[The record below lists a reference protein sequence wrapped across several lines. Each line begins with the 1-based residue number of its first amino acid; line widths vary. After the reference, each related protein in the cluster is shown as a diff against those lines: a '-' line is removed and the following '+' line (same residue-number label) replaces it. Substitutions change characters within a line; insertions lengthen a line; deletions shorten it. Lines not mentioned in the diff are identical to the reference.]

1 MKATIFD
8 KKGKEI
14 EKLEL
19 PAEIFDLPWNGDLV
33 HQVMVSMLSS
43 SRSNTAHSKDRSE
56 VSGGGKKPWRQKGTG
71 RARHGSSR
79 SPIWRGGGITFGPRN
94 ERNYEKKVNKKMKAK
109 ALGTILSQKARD
121 NELIFVNSFDLK
133 EIKTKEA
140 KTILNSF
147 EGPAKKWKNA
157 AVIGIAARNENTEK
171 SFRNIKKV
179 RLDLVQNMNI
189 IDLLNNK
196 YLLIEN
202 PKESIEILRGR
213 VVVTESK

>member
-14 EKLEL
+14 DKVDL

-33 HQVMVSMLSS
+33 HQVMISMLSS
-43 SRSNTAHSKDRSE
+43 SRSNTAHTKDRGE
-56 VSGGGKKPWRQKGTG
+56 VRGGGKKPWRQKGTG

-109 ALGTILSQKARD
+109 ALATVLSQKARD
-121 NELIFVNSFDLK
+121 NELIFVDSLAMD
-133 EIKTKEA
+133 EIKTKNA
-140 KTILNSF
+140 KIIISAF
-147 EGPAKKWKNA
+147 EGIAKKWKNA
-157 AVIGIAARNENTEK
+157 AVIALFDRNDNTEK

-189 IDLLNNK
+189 IDLLNHK

-202 PKESIEILRGR
+202 PKESLGIISGR
-213 VVVTESK
+213 VMGNK